1 MKKMTITTALNGV
14 TRGMTLS
21 VTASALLL
29 SMSFGTAQAQDETDK
44 TESDATV
51 SEDTQGKIK
60 TQTITVKD
68 RFGTIEEQRVQSM
81 YSEIR
86 YVPNGSDNG
95 YNLIEATGSNGTIN
109 SEHSTNDDDLKIP
122 SWHLFSW

>member
-14 TRGMTLS
+14 MRGMTLS

-29 SMSFGTAQAQDETDK
+29 AMSFGTAQAQDETANTD
-44 TESDATV
+44 SDATV

-95 YNLIEATGSNGTIN
+95 YNLIEATGSNGTVN

-122 SWHLFSW
+122 SWNLFSW

>member
-14 TRGMTLS
+14 MRGMTLS
-21 VTASALLL
+21 VTASAFLLA
-29 SMSFGTAQAQDETDK
+29 MSFGTAQAQDETAN

-95 YNLIEATGSNGTIN
+95 YNLIEATGSNGTVN

-122 SWHLFSW
+122 SWNLFSW